1 MENVSLQKK
10 SKPKPN
16 LSTPCIFFYFL
27 QVLEYVKETIK
38 GERTVLLS
46 TVVHTNLNSDTYVD
60 VSIYPTYL

>member
-10 SKPKPN
+10 TKSKPN
-16 LSTPCIFFYFL
+16 LFTPCIFFYFL

-46 TVVHTNLNSDTYVD
+46 TVVHTNLNSDTYVA